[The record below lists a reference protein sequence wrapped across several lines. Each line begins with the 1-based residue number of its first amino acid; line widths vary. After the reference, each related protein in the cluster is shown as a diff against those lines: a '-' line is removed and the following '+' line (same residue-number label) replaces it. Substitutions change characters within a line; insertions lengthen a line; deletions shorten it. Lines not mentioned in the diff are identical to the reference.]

1 VFSQS
6 CSDEFDFT
14 HNDIKLDNILLR
26 ENPKLDRRNRLEA
39 VLSDFELLKE
49 EASVQSD
56 GTVTLGANAG
66 TPAYMAPERFNRGQR
81 PTAASDMFSVGVVML
96 FCFAPSRIQAV
107 TMSHHDPARV
117 PAEVLLT

>member
-1 VFSQS
+1 MFSQS

-66 TPAYMAPERFNRGQR
+66 TP
-81 PTAASDMFSVGVVML
+81 
-96 FCFAPSRIQAV
+96 
-107 TMSHHDPARV
+107 
-117 PAEVLLT
+117 